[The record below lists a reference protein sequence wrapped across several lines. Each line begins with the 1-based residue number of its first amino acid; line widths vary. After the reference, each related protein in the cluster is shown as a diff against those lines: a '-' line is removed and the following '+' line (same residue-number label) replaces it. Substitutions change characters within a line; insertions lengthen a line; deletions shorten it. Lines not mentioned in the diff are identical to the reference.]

1 MGSIQSK
8 TKQVNQTVS
17 SVIANPCESG
27 FQHGSSTGPIDPPQ
41 GDWILVKH
49 DNSTREDPKVNK
61 VSAAPQSASNAS
73 GHNGHIT
80 TNMKNIQEAVENLN
94 NMFLLLTMEK
104 DGINQFNDNARTW
117 SPGQST
123 CPHPALYQYRYNNK
137 TNQGTKDSKD
147 SKSKKNN

>member
-27 FQHGSSTGPIDPPQ
+27 FQHGSSTGKPDPPQ

-49 DNSTREDPKVNK
+49 GDNSTRKDPEVNK
-61 VSAAPQSASNAS
+61 VSAALQSASNAS

-80 TNMKNIQEAVENLN
+80 TNMKNRQL
-94 NMFLLLTMEK
+94 
-104 DGINQFNDNARTW
+104 RT
-117 SPGQST
+117 
-123 CPHPALYQYRYNNK
+123 
-137 TNQGTKDSKD
+137 
-147 SKSKKNN
+147 